1 MKTVNEKKQKAFA
14 EHLANNIYGATVVKG
29 K

>member
-14 EHLANNIYGATVVKG
+14 EHLANNVYGVPVVKG